1 MNYPSKSNST
11 LTKIGCF
18 LIVGLLFTVFFLWYF
33 DILNFGNNNSTQDS
47 NDSTTFNPLNDA
59 SEASIKAALRNIQT
73 SLDIY
78 YADWGEYPY
87 DLDTLIE
94 EGYIMNVQIAGS
106 EIMYDT
112 SGDYYTLSATLPSG
126 EEYSLTPF

>member
-33 DILNFGNNNSTQDS
+33 DIINFGNNNSSRDS
-47 NDSTTFNPLNDA
+47 GDSTNYNPLTDT

-78 YADWGEYPY
+78 FADWGEYPY
-87 DLDTLIE
+87 DLDTLVE
-94 EGYIMNVQIAGS
+94 EGYIMNVTIAGS
-106 EIMYDT
+106 DITYDI

-126 EEYSLTPF
+126 EEYSLKSF